1 MSEISRSVQ
10 IVKQA
15 KKKLLT
21 VQSVQLLTWQGRTVA
36 DVAGSYADVAGA
48 ELADSWQL

>member
-15 KKKLLT
+15 KKFADCT
-21 VQSVQLLTWQGRTVA
+21 VRIVVDVAGPYA
-36 DVAGSYADVAGA
+36 DVARPYADVAGA
-48 ELADSWQL
+48 ELVDSWQL